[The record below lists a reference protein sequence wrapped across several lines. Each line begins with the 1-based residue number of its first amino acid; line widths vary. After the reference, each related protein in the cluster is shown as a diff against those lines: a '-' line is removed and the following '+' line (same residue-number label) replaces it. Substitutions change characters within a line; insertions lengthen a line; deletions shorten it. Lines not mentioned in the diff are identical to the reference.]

1 MAGQNEDIPYVAPDF
16 ATAEDEAIPDEDQ
29 PNKSVL
35 KDAVKYLDE
44 QIKVHNSLDLVEPNA
59 EQIMTCQQQVAVQK
73 QVVAHLRSVRAD
85 INNKVKELK

>member
-16 ATAEDEAIPDEDQ
+16 ATAEDDKKPDPDQ

-35 KDAVKYLDE
+35 EEAVKYLDQ
-44 QIKVHNSLDLVEPNA
+44 QIKIHNSLDLVEPNA

-73 QVVAHLRSVRAD
+73 QVVAHLRSVRSD
-85 INNKVKELK
+85 INGKVKELK